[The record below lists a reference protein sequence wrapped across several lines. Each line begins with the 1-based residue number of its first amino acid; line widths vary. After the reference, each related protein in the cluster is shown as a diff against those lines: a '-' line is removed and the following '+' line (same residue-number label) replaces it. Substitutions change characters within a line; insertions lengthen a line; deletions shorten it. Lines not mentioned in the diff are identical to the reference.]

1 MFKAKVDGG
10 GAVAD
15 GTQVFLTTDLG
26 VIEER
31 VATTI
36 GIARATLRSNGRAG
50 TATIRATSGT
60 LEEKT
65 ATVEVGAGGEG
76 DVITVV
82 ANPSVLGPQEF
93 TSEIVATVT
102 DSRGN
107 PVADVPLIFGTDAGA
122 MASAGAVL
130 QTSSSGQAVD
140 RLTFLDDGTDSATVT
155 VTSGA
160 LTGTVTVSRATF
172 DPPLIGSIS
181 PTSGSPGD
189 TLDVTIDGLNFQFE
203 ALVNFGEGISVNSVE
218 FVNSTRLVANITID
232 SNIQNTSSSRT
243 VTVTNPDGKFGTL
256 PSAFSITTPSPAP
269 LITSLSPTQT
279 SVRGATVT
287 VFINGLNFQ
296 AGAQVTFSSSAGS
309 VNILSTFFTSS
320 TQMEVDITID
330 SVPIGPPAGTVF
342 LVRVINPDGL
352 QSNVANF
359 TAN

>member
-1 MFKAKVDGG
+1 MFKAEVDGS

-218 FVNSTRLVANITID
+218 FVNSTPARCEHNDRFKYPKHVLVPYGD
-232 SNIQNTSSSRT
+232 GDESRRKIW
-243 VTVTNPDGKFGTL
+243 D
-256 PSAFSITTPSPAP
+256 PA
-269 LITSLSPTQT
+269 
-279 SVRGATVT
+279 
-287 VFINGLNFQ
+287 
-296 AGAQVTFSSSAGS
+296 
-309 VNILSTFFTSS
+309 
-320 TQMEVDITID
+320 E
-330 SVPIGPPAGTVF
+330 
-342 LVRVINPDGL
+342 RV
-352 QSNVANF
+352 
-359 TAN
+359 